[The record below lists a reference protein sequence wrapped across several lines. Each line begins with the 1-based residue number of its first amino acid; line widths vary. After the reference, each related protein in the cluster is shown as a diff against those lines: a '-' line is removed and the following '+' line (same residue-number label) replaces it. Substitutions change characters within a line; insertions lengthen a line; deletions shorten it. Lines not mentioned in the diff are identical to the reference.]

1 MRTPAQYKDLGLALT
16 DVIPLLGFS
25 PISPS
30 GAGSFP
36 PELLAITEMSLQD
49 QLNMRGGVTL
59 ATGDLSLS
67 REIKLQHLPEQFVR
81 GDVFLLDEADF
92 QLVREYVFLGSR
104 LPPSREIFEEFYPR
118 FIERYLEYYRVGTYD
133 AC

>member
-1 MRTPAQYKDLGLALT
+1 MRTPVHKDLGLALT
-16 DVIPLLGFS
+16 DVRPLLGFS
-25 PISPS
+25 PISPPS

-49 QLNMRGGVTL
+49 QLSMRGGVTL

-104 LPPSREIFEEFYPR
+104 LPPSSEIFEEIYPR

>member
-1 MRTPAQYKDLGLALT
+1 
-16 DVIPLLGFS
+16 
-25 PISPS
+25 
-30 GAGSFP
+30 
-36 PELLAITEMSLQD
+36 
-49 QLNMRGGVTL
+49 MRGGVTL

-104 LPPSREIFEEFYPR
+104 LPPSSEIFEEIYPR